1 MTRRL
6 ALLLVAAAALAQT
19 PDHVIR
25 INVNLVQ
32 IDAIVTD
39 GKGRPVTDLKA
50 EDFQILQDGKPQ
62 VISNFSYVLT
72 APAGRPG
79 PAVPIPGAPPVKL
92 KPGDVRRTIALV
104 VDDLGLSFEAAAYVR
119 QALKKFVDE
128 QMRPGDLVAIIRT
141 GAGIGALQQFTA
153 DRRILYAAIDRV
165 RYNAFGRVGIARF
178 SPVGNAGDVAGAAGI
193 ERNSIFTAGTLG
205 AVRYVVEGLRELPG
219 RKTVLLFSEDLKLF
233 RGDTERVTYAVR
245 QLVDAANRASA
256 VIYTIDPGGLR
267 VHGPTAADSG
277 DGAGIAAARSQEE
290 FDSREGLVVLAHD
303 TGGRFL
309 ANTNDV
315 NSAVREIIQETEGY
329 YLLGYHPSGE
339 TFDQNAGRPKFHRLA
354 VRMKRPG
361 LRVRSRS
368 GFFGLSDRESQP
380 APKTPAAQI
389 AAAMASPFGA
399 TGIELRLTPLFTQGA
414 KGSYLNTLLF
424 IGAGGLTFTDEPE
437 GWHKAV
443 IDVVAMT
450 FGENGEAVDT
460 SDRKYTIRLR
470 GAAYEEGQK
479 GLLYSVR
486 HPVKKAG
493 AYQMRVVVRDE
504 GSERVGSASQFI
516 EVPDVG
522 KGRLTLSTIMVQQQE
537 PDEKPTGSDTPEGRV
552 AARDI
557 QGSAAVRSFRQGE
570 TVLYACEVLNAKADG
585 AQPQV
590 ESQIRLFR
598 DGKQIFEGKPM
609 AVTNANPT
617 GARVLL
623 AGGHVRL
630 GPSTAPGDYVLQ
642 LTVTDRLAKEGRRTA
657 AQWVDFEV
665 RPRSQTLQ
673 K

>member
-25 INVNLVQ
+25 IDVNLVQ

-39 GKGRPVTDLKA
+39 GKGKPVTDLKA
-50 EDFQILQDGKPQ
+50 EDFEILQDGKRQ
-62 VISNFSYVLT
+62 VISNFSYVSA
-72 APAGRPG
+72 APAGRTA
-79 PAVPIPGAPPVKL
+79 PAAIVGAPPEKL
-92 KPGDVRRTIALV
+92 KPEDVRRTIALV
-104 VDDLGLSFEAAAYVR
+104 VDDLGLSFEATAYVR
-119 QALKKFVDE
+119 QALKKFIDE

-153 DRRILYAAIDRV
+153 DKRILYAAIDRV
-165 RYNAFGRVGIARF
+165 RYNAFGRVGVSRF
-178 SPVGNAGDVAGAAGI
+178 SPVGGLGAEADL
-193 ERNSIFTAGTLG
+193 ERASIFTAGTLG
-205 AVRYVVEGLRELPG
+205 AVRYVVDGLRELPG
-219 RKTVLLFSEDLKLF
+219 RKAVLLFSEDLKLF
-233 RGDTERVTYAVR
+233 RGDTERVTFAVR

-267 VHGPTAADSG
+267 VHGPTAVDSG
-277 DGAGIAAARSQEE
+277 DVAGVAAARSQEE
-290 FDSREGLVVLAHD
+290 FDAREGLVVLAHD

-315 NSAVREIIQETEGY
+315 DGAVREIVQETEGY

-339 TFDQNAGRPKFHRLA
+339 TFDQNAGRPKFHRLGIR
-354 VRMKRPG
+354 VKRPG

-368 GFFGLSDRESQP
+368 GFFGLSDREARP
-380 APKTPAAQI
+380 VPKTPAGQI

-414 KGSYLNTLLF
+414 KGSYLNTLLY

-450 FGENGEAVDT
+450 FGDNGAAVDS

-470 GAAYEEGQK
+470 GAAYEEARK
-479 GLLYSVR
+479 GFLYSVR
-486 HPVKKAG
+486 HPVKKPG

-516 EVPDVG
+516 EVPDLG
-522 KGRLTLSTIMVQQQE
+522 KGRLTLSSVMLQQRGPSGE
-537 PDEKPTGSDTPEGRV
+537 GPAGPDTPEGQV
-552 AARDI
+552 AATDI
-557 QGSAAVRSFRQGE
+557 QGSPAVRSFRQGE
-570 TVLYACEVLNAKADG
+570 TILYACEVLNVKSEGAKT
-585 AQPQV
+585 QV
-590 ESQIRLFR
+590 DSQVRLFR
-598 DGKQIFEGKPM
+598 NGKQIFEGKPM
-609 AVTNANPT
+609 PVTTANPT
-617 GARVLL
+617 GGKMLL

-630 GPSTAPGDYVLQ
+630 GTNTAPGEYVLQ
-642 LTVTDRLAKEGRRTA
+642 ITVTDRLAKEGRRAA
-657 AQWVDFEV
+657 AQWMDFDV
-665 RPRSQTLQ
+665 RPGGRALQ